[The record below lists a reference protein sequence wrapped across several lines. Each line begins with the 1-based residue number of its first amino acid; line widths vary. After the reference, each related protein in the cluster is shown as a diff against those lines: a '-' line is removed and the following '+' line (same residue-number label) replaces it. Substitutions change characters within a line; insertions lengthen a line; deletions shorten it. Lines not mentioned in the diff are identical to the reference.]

1 MSPAAA
7 HHDLGD
13 IRFIPLT
20 YTGNDSHAS
29 ALNLIQTLLPEWAG
43 PDSNVEFIRFTDGIT
58 NTLLK
63 AVNRR
68 PGLSKAEIDE
78 QAVLL
83 RAYGSGTAILIDRE
97 REVANH
103 ELLMRYGL
111 APELLARFENGML
124 YRYVPGTPCT
134 AQDLSRPVVLKAV
147 AAMLAEWHARVPCL
161 QGHSPFNGKQNGDAN
176 GNGVSNGDMNGRSNA
191 SGNRNRNRNGSLAH
205 LEPETQRAIENAAP
219 GKPYPNVWTTMQKWI
234 LALPRNTEKERSRQA
249 LLQKEVKEIIAK
261 LSSRP
266 GLGHNGVRRPTSFIL
281 SSTQFQPSSLAR
293 VNSHG
298 PLPPSC
304 KPLLTIMKLACLRTL
319 RSPLR
324 ECHHV
329 PHR

>member
-20 YTGNDSHAS
+20 YTSNDSHAS
-29 ALNLIQTLLPEWAG
+29 ALNLIQSLLPEWAS

-103 ELLMRYGL
+103 ELLMRHGL

-147 AAMLAEWHARVPCL
+147 AGMLAEWHARVPCL
-161 QGHSPFNGKQNGDAN
+161 HGHSPFNGEQNGQSN
-176 GNGVSNGDMNGRSNA
+176 GNGVSNGNVNGRSNA
-191 SGNRNRNRNGSLAH
+191 NGGRNRNGSLAH
-205 LEPETQRAIENAAP
+205 LEPATQAAIENAAP
-219 GKPYPNVWTTMQKWI
+219 GKPYPNVWTTMKKWI
-234 LALPRNTEKERSRQA
+234 LALPTNTEKERSRQA
-249 LLQKEVKEIIAK
+249 LLQREVKEIIAN

-266 GLGHNGVRRPTSFIL
+266 GLGHNGVRRHLHLFISPPPL
-281 SSTQFQPSSLAR
+281 FHPNL
-293 VNSHG
+293 NSHET
-298 PLPPSC
+298 LAA
-304 KPLLTIMKLACLRTL
+304 IM
-319 RSPLR
+319 
-324 ECHHV
+324 
-329 PHR
+329 